1 MDNLYRL
8 IANIAVSVFTVVVGF
23 KMWFS
28 TDEIMTIFAMLIIFI
43 GVSALEYNVT
53 TVLKSRQAPRKN
65 IVS

>member
-1 MDNLYRL
+1 M

-23 KMWFS
+23 KMWF
-28 TDEIMTIFAMLIIFI
+28 TVDEGMTLFAMLVIFI

-53 TVLKSRQAPRKN
+53 TVLKSRQTPHKN